1 MLVHH
6 HHANPDDIL
15 CLGAGGAVEA
25 EAGLTGSTAKQ
36 AGVYKR
42 LNGQAFPETGEKK
55 QVAAHCWRGGE
66 ISPKKLEIGEKLNK
80 VQGDDCD
87 EEVKRHGRW

>member
-15 CLGAGGAVEA
+15 CLGAGGAE
-25 EAGLTGSTAKQ
+25 EAGLTGPTAKQ

-42 LNGQAFPETGEKK
+42 LNGQALPETGEKK

-66 ISPKKLEIGEKLNK
+66 ISPKKLEIGEKLGK

>member
-1 MLVHH
+1 MLIPMISYVWVQ
-6 HHANPDDIL
+6 
-15 CLGAGGAVEA
+15 VE

-42 LNGQAFPETGEKK
+42 LNGQAFPETGEKR

-66 ISPKKLEIGEKLNK
+66 IAPKKLEIGEKLGK

-87 EEVKRHGRW
+87 EEVKRHGKG

>member
-1 MLVHH
+1 M
-6 HHANPDDIL
+6 
-15 CLGAGGAVEA
+15 GAGGAE

-42 LNGQAFPETGEKK
+42 LNNGQALPETGEKR

-66 ISPKKLEIGEKLNK
+66 IAPKKLEIGEKLEK

-87 EEVKRHGRW
+87 EEVKRHGIW